1 MTATVDLTTKRTG
14 RVLDTSWEAIM
25 SGPVGVGFGTEAI
38 VTVTAAPTPGVTVEL
53 RSSAIAQATVS
64 TVRTVTAGGTYR
76 LGPITVNDTAGDIV
90 QVEARRTAGT
100 GGLHVIDAAGVQG
113 AFTDQPGDPG
123 GTQTGITAHPT
134 NRTVAPGQPAT
145 FTVTAVGVNL
155 TYQWEQSTDGGNN
168 WSPVGSST
176 SSYTVTN
183 PQAGDNGDEYRVTV
197 SGDNNPPGGPV
208 TSNVAVLTVSSTTAT
223 ISVEPSDATVLEGA
237 TATYTVT
244 GTNFET
250 WDIYRRTGGT
260 GTGSVVSSGTG
271 PATTVQ
277 YTTPIVAVADDG
289 AEYRF
294 ALRGTDAAVDVYSR
308 WALLSVNAPAGA
320 QVLLTD
326 TKVNP

>member
-76 LGPITVNDTAGDIV
+76 LGPITVNDTTGDIV

-155 TYQWEQSTDGGNN
+155 TYQWEENDGGGWVN
-168 WSPVGSST
+168 VGT
-176 SSYTVTN
+176 SSPSYTISN
-183 PQAGDNGDEYRVTV
+183 PTVGMDGYQYRVTV

-208 TSNVAVLTVSSTTAT
+208 TSNVAVLTVSVTTAA

-277 YTTPIVAVADDG
+277 YTTPIVALADDG

-294 ALRGTDAAVDVYSR
+294 ALRGTDAVDVYSR
-308 WALLSVNAPAGA
+308 WALLTVNAPTTA

-326 TKVNP
+326 IEVIP